1 MISIIDCSPKLKSNS
16 SYFIRKI
23 SKRLDDCYKTFKLY
37 SNNID
42 LLIENISKTN
52 TIIFV
57 FPLYVDAP
65 PSKLISLME
74 KYNDFKYKKI
84 YVISNCGFLEPKH
97 NDSATKIIENWCLN
111 NKGIFMGSLKI
122 GAGEVI
128 GNNKNFLLSPLFNIK
143 IKKFA
148 KRINQK
154 RKVNLS
160 CSICLTKKM
169 FCYFANK
176 GFKNKIHKI

>member
-1 MISIIDCSPKLKSNS
+1 MISIVDCSPRLKSNS
-16 SYFIRKI
+16 SFFIGKI
-23 SKRLDDCYKTFKLY
+23 SNNLNDCYKIFKLY

-42 LLIENISKTN
+42 FLIQNISKTN

-57 FPLYVDAP
+57 FPLYVDAI
-65 PSKLISLME
+65 PSKLVLLME

-84 YVISNCGFLEPKH
+84 YVISNCGFLEVKH
-97 NDSATKIIENWCLN
+97 NDIAIKIIENWCLN

-122 GAGEVI
+122 GAGEVL
-128 GNNKNFLLSPLFNIK
+128 GNNKNFLLSPLFNMK
-143 IKKFA
+143 IKKFT
-148 KRINQK
+148 KRVNQK

-169 FCYFANK
+169 FCYFANR
-176 GFKNKIHKI
+176 GFNKRIYKV